1 MNGVSGFFVPP
12 YPERPKSRLPL
23 PELLRRARRSFLEVW
38 LDAHFEQE
46 MIPTRL
52 LARRILI
59 CNSPDSVQ
67 DAFIDQ
73 HAALERKSPQMR
85 HALEP
90 LLGDGLFISDG
101 LVWKERR
108 RVVAAVTHP
117 SRLASLTPVMTEVA
131 AEFREAWRARP
142 AGQPLDLLAAM
153 GQLAAEVICRT
164 LFGRRLGG
172 EAAATVV
179 QAFAR
184 YQARIGHLD
193 LFSVLGLPDWL
204 PRRRGGVTAEVR
216 QIHAVIEGLVQE
228 AMQGG
233 EASLIRAMAEAALP
247 GSGRPMDATAFR
259 NEAATLFMAGHE
271 TTANALAWAFY
282 LLSQAPAAE
291 ARAVAEAGALGGR
304 AATWEDLP
312 RLPFLRAVVEET
324 LRLYPPVPLLARQA
338 QESITIAGHAVH
350 PGDLVM
356 VVPWLLHRHRRWWR
370 WPDQFLPDRF
380 LPGGPERPRHA
391 YVPFSLGPRV
401 CTGMGFGLA
410 EAVIVLATLLPA
422 FHLRLA
428 PGARVFPVCRLTLR
442 PGEALP
448 MLLTPR

>member
-1 MNGVSGFFVPP
+1 LAFVPSF
-12 YPERPKSRLPL
+12 PERPARRLPL

-38 LDAHFEQE
+38 LDPHFAQAV
-46 MIPTRL
+46 IPTRV
-52 LARRILI
+52 LAQRILV
-59 CNSPDSVQ
+59 CNSPASVQ
-67 DAFIDQ
+67 EAFIDK
-73 HAALERKSPQMR
+73 APALERKSPQMR

-108 RVVAAVTHP
+108 RVVAAVTHA
-117 SRLASLTPVMTEVA
+117 SRLHTLAPVMTEVA
-131 AEFREAWRARP
+131 AECRAAWEAQP
-142 AGQPLDLLAAM
+142 AGTPVDVLAEM
-153 GQLAAEVICRT
+153 GRLAAEIICRT
-164 LFGRRLGG
+164 LFGRALGG
-172 EAAATVV
+172 DAATAVV

-193 LFSVLGLPDWL
+193 MLSVLGLPDWL
-204 PRRRGGVTAEVR
+204 PRPRFGVGADVAR
-216 QIHAVIEGLVQE
+216 IHAVVDALVAQ
-228 AMQGG
+228 AMAGG
-233 EASLIRAMAEAALP
+233 EASLIRAMAESELP

-271 TTANALAWAFY
+271 TTANLLAWAFY
-282 LLSQAPAAE
+282 LLSQAPEVE
-291 ARAVAEAGALGGR
+291 ARAVAEAGSLGGR
-304 AATWEDLP
+304 AAGWDDLP

-338 QESITIAGHAVH
+338 QAPLEIAGHRVAK
-350 PGDLVM
+350 GDLVM
-356 VVPWLLHRHRRWWR
+356 VVPWLLHRHRLWWDA
-370 WPDQFLPDRF
+370 PDEFRPERF
-380 LPGGPERPRHA
+380 LAGAPERHRHA

-422 FHLRLA
+422 FRLRLA

-448 MLLTPR
+448 MLIHRR